1 MKSKP
6 ILQVIQ
12 EMVGA
17 QRTLLSAF
25 FDQFHHLRDHEAL
38 LDYPRS
44 GQVRALGSIWSFR
57 KHGMGVRFEDEESGR
72 VIDVH
77 AGLRNGSFFDAWRL
91 GTYLRS
97 VGNPIEDEDLKS
109 ELTLLEGQGALE

>member
-1 MKSKP
+1 MKSQP

-57 KHGMGVRFEDEESGR
+57 KHGMGVRFEDE
-72 VIDVH
+72 
-77 AGLRNGSFFDAWRL
+77 
-91 GTYLRS
+91 
-97 VGNPIEDEDLKS
+97 DLKS
-109 ELTLLEGQGALE
+109 ELTLLEGQGALENVACDSQTFLRLRTAVQ